1 MSEPLNIHDRSF
13 LIQRLIEQA
22 PKTTMVR
29 EFFKNAEENAALT
42 PGGDGKVRIYPVIIE
57 GVRKLAFWNT
67 GIGMSD
73 TELRTAT
80 EISASINKAM
90 GLDGNYGIGAKVS
103 GLAVS
108 PHGIRYRSCKEGNV
122 HEVTIGYDETLRQYV
137 RFSTQFDDGTTDTV
151 VDVTEIV
158 RDEGSRVDFDW
169 TEVVLLGEAADHDT
183 VLQPLKQGDDLE
195 RSYIPSEIFRR
206 FSSFNESVKLNVD
219 VAMTKGGGKGETGKN
234 RQVKPLSAVLE
245 NLHAETIRSEE
256 HGISVRYIS
265 DPRHP
270 GSSHSTSSRLVP
282 AVASTAFC
290 ALVHKGERYD
300 YKTKSSW
307 SAAAPNFGVPF
318 GSKVLSIEVMLDDV
332 CASPNQYRDGL
343 TYPEDRSAMHV
354 SDYSTLVRDL
364 MPDWFKEIIQQ
375 QSPKFQENLDDLR
388 ADLQKLLDEFKV
400 PTPALRNVSTKDA
413 VPFEVDNQGET
424 SSKPDTSD
432 LSEFPG
438 QLPEGDN
445 ARREERN
452 SGQRASDTKVRK
464 APLGAKSSKTLQA
477 LENVPK
483 IIMLHDPAQIEEKS
497 IKGRAACYYKET
509 QEIFVNCLYP
519 AADRMVSEL
528 EVLLA
533 GTADADVLREVI
545 TNASRRSMA
554 YRVGKG
560 VCFAISKRLLD
571 EWNSDDLD
579 RATSPEALSMMAD
592 DFRQAIQETK
602 RYVQHLIKVKEAEN
616 ITSPMR
622 ELETV
627 E

>member
-1 MSEPLNIHDRSF
+1 
-13 LIQRLIEQA
+13 
-22 PKTTMVR
+22 
-29 EFFKNAEENAALT
+29 
-42 PGGDGKVRIYPVIIE
+42 
-57 GVRKLAFWNT
+57 
-67 GIGMSD
+67 
-73 TELRTAT
+73 
-80 EISASINKAM
+80 
-90 GLDGNYGIGAKVS
+90 
-103 GLAVS
+103 
-108 PHGIRYRSCKEGNV
+108 
-122 HEVTIGYDETLRQYV
+122 
-137 RFSTQFDDGTTDTV
+137 
-151 VDVTEIV
+151 
-158 RDEGSRVDFDW
+158 
-169 TEVVLLGEAADHDT
+169 
-183 VLQPLKQGDDLE
+183 
-195 RSYIPSEIFRR
+195 
-206 FSSFNESVKLNVD
+206 
-219 VAMTKGGGKGETGKN
+219 
-234 RQVKPLSAVLE
+234 
-245 NLHAETIRSEE
+245 
-256 HGISVRYIS
+256 
-265 DPRHP
+265 
-270 GSSHSTSSRLVP
+270 
-282 AVASTAFC
+282 
-290 ALVHKGERYD
+290 
-300 YKTKSSW
+300 
-307 SAAAPNFGVPF
+307 
-318 GSKVLSIEVMLDDV
+318 
-332 CASPNQYRDGL
+332 
-343 TYPEDRSAMHV
+343 MHV